1 MAIEYDKDIDVVMNR
16 MGNNINQIA
25 RSLNTLQNIF
35 QTQDIIDE
43 AEGIKEMISTAIS
56 LLKENR
62 EVYEEFTK
70 QKKETEK
77 QLYRIIKKREV
88 FEFLEI
94 DEKEK

>member
-70 QKKETEK
+70 QKKK
-77 QLYRIIKKREV
+77 QKNNYIELSR
-88 FEFLEI
+88 
-94 DEKEK
+94 KEKFLNF